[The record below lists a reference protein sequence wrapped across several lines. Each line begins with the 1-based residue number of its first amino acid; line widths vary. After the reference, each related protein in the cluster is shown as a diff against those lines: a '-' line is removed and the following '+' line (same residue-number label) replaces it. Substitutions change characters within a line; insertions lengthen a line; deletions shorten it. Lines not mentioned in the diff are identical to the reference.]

1 MESIA
6 ARLMS
11 SVAGSPSCRPAANS
25 RCSGAA
31 VLVAAFWVWAAHPPP
46 AVGLPQGLTPDEMEA
61 AGGVLKAALAGPR
74 EKAFLQIITDV
85 ALVRDDTFDTTFVYD
100 LVVRYDPERFRD
112 RHLGLYPLTF
122 EDQFILW
129 GKRIG
134 LYTRSTTWT
143 GGRFYLHDVSNG
155 RQAWIYAHDARMLY
169 PTSNTQFPAPTSPDN
184 KGAVKRWLRLFHGAD
199 KTTDL
204 SSMTMWLRL
213 MHRESRDLVLQ
224 RMAAAAAADSIA
236 AAAAAS
242 AVGSGK

>member
-1 MESIA
+1 MF
-6 ARLMS
+6 
-11 SVAGSPSCRPAANS
+11 
-25 RCSGAA
+25 
-31 VLVAAFWVWAAHPPP
+31 VAALLVWAAHPPG
-46 AVGLPQGLTPDEMEA
+46 AAGLPEGLSPDEMNA
-61 AGGVLKAALAGPR
+61 AGSVLKAALAGPR

-85 ALVRDDTFDTTFVYD
+85 SIFPDDSFDTTFVYD

-143 GGRFYLHDVSNG
+143 GGRFYLHDVSTG
-155 RQAWIYAHDARMLY
+155 QQAWIYAHDARMLY
-169 PTSNTQFPAPTSPDN
+169 PTSETKFPPPTSPDN
-184 KGAVKRWLRLFHGAD
+184 KGAVKRWLKICHGAD
-199 KTTDL
+199 VTTDL

-224 RMAAAAAADSIA
+224 RLAAAAAADSIA
-236 AAAAAS
+236 AAAEVS
-242 AVGSGK
+242 ANGSGK